1 MKEDE
6 NILERA
12 IKAIGNERIPAGPS
26 QDLVDATFTKLSET
40 QEQSGAASSGGVI
53 SLVDRVEAI
62 RSIVR
67 FAAAAVL
74 LIVFGYAVGRISA
87 PRPPDIEELQA
98 ALEPAIRR
106 KVVAQLGS
114 DLQAGL
120 ATCYD
125 QLSDELSRRQQRDM
139 AQFAA
144 QTLSASSSITN
155 ELLAELIEAIDAA
168 QTQDRQWFT
177 AALGQIEADRLR
189 ADAQLSTA
197 LTSFAVR
204 TEDEL
209 VRTKQGVAQLLSY
222 GMPENSRVYEFE
234 NSDNPDERREK

>member
-12 IKAIGNERIPAGPS
+12 IKAIRNEQIPPGPS
-26 QDLVDATFTKLSET
+26 QGLVDTTVTKLTEA
-40 QEQSGAASSGGVI
+40 QGQSGAASSGGVI

-67 FAAAAVL
+67 FVTAAVL
-74 LIVFGYAVGRISA
+74 LIVFGYAVGRLSA

-120 ATCYD
+120 VTCYD

-155 ELLAELIEAIDAA
+155 ELLTELIEAIDAA

-177 AALGQIEADRLR
+177 AALGQMELERMRESA
-189 ADAQLSTA
+189 AFA
-197 LTSFAVR
+197 SFAVR
-204 TEDEL
+204 TEDKL
-209 VRTKQGVAQLLSY
+209 QGIAQFLSY
-222 GMPENSRVYEFE
+222 GMPEDSRVYEFE

>member
-12 IKAIGNERIPAGPS
+12 IKALRNEQIPPGPS
-26 QDLVDATFTKLSET
+26 QDLVDTTVTKLSET

-62 RSIVR
+62 RSIAR

-74 LIVFGYAVGRISA
+74 LIVFGYAVGRLSA

-120 ATCYD
+120 VTCYD

-155 ELLAELIEAIDAA
+155 ELLTELIEAIDAA

-177 AALGQIEADRLR
+177 AALGQMELERMRESA
-189 ADAQLSTA
+189 AFA
-197 LTSFAVR
+197 SFAVR
-204 TEDEL
+204 TEDKL
-209 VRTKQGVAQLLSY
+209 QGIAQFLSY
-222 GMPENSRVYEFE
+222 GMPEDSRVYEFE